1 MTSLSNDIIRQQNID
16 FFTYAIKKI
25 RFLCIYPIDL
35 LLSIKLNTF
44 LVKVFFLNSKIL
56 DAVFFSFL
64 FKRPLKKLLKKPKK
78 KILKKKN
85 LELTGIEPQP

>member
-1 MTSLSNDIIRQQNID
+1 MIFLYPKYDPCLSQKLEISSFHQVLL
-16 FFTYAIKKI
+16 FF
-25 RFLCIYPIDL
+25 
-35 LLSIKLNTF
+35 
-44 LVKVFFLNSKIL
+44 NSKIL

-78 KILKKKN
+78 KIKKKKN